1 MLQDLPLNYPTI
13 ITKYLQARL
22 DAGEFEVPDD
32 ADVLLSGFDRVDFKG
47 VTYEFDLYEDD
58 ELVRITNLTTNVL
71 YNVTKYDGRE
81 DYHTLPDLLGVL
93 DYIES
98 NTVFTVSDWI
108 QTFTETIPVYT
119 GLLFNLYTVGD
130 NEHIVQL
137 NKAGT
142 GFYIKDNR
150 VVYLADITLGLKV
163 EEPLYTA
170 NITNEINGL
179 RDDIPSCQYTH
190 DTLRTILDAEYRFT
204 KVESSGMLARTIT
217 VNARLFTEMKVVN
230 IFGIGITIDNNIK
243 TITFE
248 NGGRKYQVGEAGH
261 LTVTDV
267 SEMDVTQANRTG
279 MLFRTGFMRINT
291 QEEIGAVRTICNLL
305 ENLFNLAE

>member
-1 MLQDLPLNYPTI
+1 MLQDLPLNYPAI

-22 DAGEFEVPDD
+22 DAGEFEVPEDE
-32 ADVLLSGFDRVDFKG
+32 DVLLSGFDRVDFKG
-47 VTYEFDLYEDD
+47 ITYEFDLYEDD

-142 GFYIKDNR
+142 GFYIKGNR

-170 NITNEINGL
+170 NITSEINGL

-204 KVESSGMLARTIT
+204 KVENSGMLARTIM
-217 VNARLFTEMKVVN
+217 VNENLFTDMKVVN
-230 IFGIGITIDNNIK
+230 IFGIAITIDSNLK
-243 TITFE
+243 VITFE
-248 NGGRKYQVGEAGH
+248 IKGRKYQVSDAGY
-261 LTVTDV
+261 LTVTEV
-267 SEMDVTQANRTG
+267 GEMGVTSANRNG

-291 QEEIGAVRTICNLL
+291 QEEIGTVRTICNLL